1 MQFKNILITLIIF
14 GSIFPSFSFAQNST
28 TMPDPTPFL
37 DQTKIVVQKII
48 NAIMQTF
55 PNAIKGVW
63 QDVWG
68 FWGKIGDWFKKNLWD
83 SFLFPKLE
91 NIWQK
96 VLSFFGKKI
105 EEKKPTIEQ
114 GIEEERQELKEGVK
128 EGISAGISETKK
140 SLWQKFID
148 TIK

>member
-14 GSIFPSFSFAQNST
+14 GSILPSFGFAQNNT
-28 TMPDPTPFL
+28 AMPDPTGFL
-37 DQTKIVVQKII
+37 DGAKLVVQKIVQ
-48 NAIMQTF
+48 AV

-68 FWGKIGDWFKKNLWD
+68 FWGKIGEWFKKNIWD

-114 GIEEERQELKEGVK
+114 GIEEEKQELKEGVK
-128 EGISAGISETKK
+128 EGISTGISETKK

-148 TIK
+148 IIK